1 LEKSVLS
8 SSKEKYEKPHMVV
21 ESIELATL
29 AGQYGGGQGD
39 RGHRHGSRMF
49 FGFASP
55 FFGLCCN

>member
-1 LEKSVLS
+1 
-8 SSKEKYEKPHMVV
+8 MVV
-21 ESIELATL
+21 ESVELATL

-39 RGHRHGSRMF
+39 RGPRHGGRIF